1 MLLRTFP
8 AGFIAPCLPTKT
20 DKLPSGGLWIHEIKH
35 DGFRLIARLAL
46 LRRGLFFS
54 LRGVRWHWPRTEEG
68 PREKQNFST
77 GGPSV
82 PGVSGGV
89 GGTPLTNIS
98 KGAQNRDALRPLF
111 PSSCAPGIKQ

>member
-1 MLLRTFP
+1 ML
-8 AGFIAPCLPTKT
+8 
-20 DKLPSGGLWIHEIKH
+20 D
-35 DGFRLIARLAL
+35 
-46 LRRGLFFS
+46 LRRRQFITPLGGAAAAWPLTADAQNPPGPAS
-54 LRGVRWHWPRTEEG
+54 AGVRCRRSRTEEG

-111 PSSCAPGIKQ
+111 PLLPYPRDQAIATIKLRLS